1 VSPISQFK
9 HKNSNQL
16 ILLQLIIN
24 ITQAFKT
31 KEQLVTHNCEQSN
44 ETKKHTS
51 SQLPKKASG
60 SFKPRKPTPK
70 RQTLSKTAIPLAD
83 KEKLEK
89 LKTDEME
96 RKVIYILQLDHSF
109 YFYFFIAFQSP
120 IVLFS
125 HLKIVNILFRLIFF
139 FKSYVFFFSVF

>member
-1 VSPISQFK
+1 M
-9 HKNSNQL
+9 
-16 ILLQLIIN
+16 
-24 ITQAFKT
+24 QAFKT
-31 KEQLVTHNCEQSN
+31 KEQLVTHNCEQLN

-89 LKTDEME
+89 FKTDEIE
-96 RKVIYILQLDHSF
+96 KKVIYILDR
-109 YFYFFIAFQSP
+109 
-120 IVLFS
+120 FS
-125 HLKIVNILFRLIFF
+125 YL
-139 FKSYVFFFSVF
+139 S